1 LETQPETGQG
11 IGRNTL
17 KNLVRNK
24 KYNTHMHQNRV
35 SNRNQNQNQHF
46 SHKEIGKYVFNCQW
60 VGNLHAR
67 RILSERCGL
76 YGDVISVFDTT
87 LNVKTNND
95 DLLVVTISKVR
106 SPINMNVLPIFKE
119 KERGGGIQGFR
130 GIIDFGTEVKIQK
143 NEMSIGNVIF
153 RLGKCRVFQSA
164 LDRLP
169 SANHLS
175 EFMSKSDEI
184 FKILKT
190 YSRKGCL
197 LSPDLTT
204 KGLLSKFLKNVHS
217 YRCGYSNAFTATAYA
232 MMSQALLDLCGK
244 GPGYTPSGDDFV
256 AGYLGVFNWIS
267 RSLNFNTMNF
277 PSEKF
282 APLTSWMSSKLI
294 DYSKRNL
301 CDEEIQAM
309 INSIAAGDLNQ
320 YISSIVK
327 ISRRG
332 HTSGIDIATGMTVA
346 LYTVIDDTF
355 ETNLI
360 ERFFS

>member
-1 LETQPETGQG
+1 
-11 IGRNTL
+11 
-17 KNLVRNK
+17 
-24 KYNTHMHQNRV
+24 MHLNRV
-35 SNRNQNQNQHF
+35 SDRNQTQNF
-46 SHKEIGKYVFNCQW
+46 AHKANGKHSFNCQW
-60 VGNLHAR
+60 VGDLHAR
-67 RILSERCGL
+67 RILSERYGL

-106 SPINMNVLPIFKE
+106 SPINMNVLPIFNE
-119 KERGGGIQGFR
+119 KERRGGRQGFR
-130 GIIDFGTEVKIQK
+130 GIINFGAEVNIQK

-153 RLGKCRVFQSA
+153 WLGKCRVFQST

-169 SANHLS
+169 TANHLS
-175 EFMSKSDEI
+175 EFMNKSDEI

-217 YRCGYSNAFTATAYA
+217 RQCGYSNAFTATANA
-232 MMSQALLDLCGK
+232 IMSQALLDLCGK

-256 AGYLGVFNWIS
+256 AGYLGVINWIS
-267 RSLNFNTMNF
+267 KSLNFNAINF

-309 INSIAAGDLNQ
+309 INSIAAGDLSQ
-320 YISSIVK
+320 YLSSIAK

-332 HTSGIDIATGMTVA
+332 HTSGIDIVTGMTVA

-360 ERFFS
+360 GRFCSLLDSD

>member
-1 LETQPETGQG
+1 
-11 IGRNTL
+11 
-17 KNLVRNK
+17 
-24 KYNTHMHQNRV
+24 MHLNRV
-35 SNRNQNQNQHF
+35 SDRNQNQNQNF
-46 SHKEIGKYVFNCQW
+46 AHKENGKYVFNCQW

-67 RILSERCGL
+67 RILSERYGL
-76 YGDVISVFDTT
+76 YGNVISVFDTT
-87 LNVKTNND
+87 LNVKTDKD
-95 DLLVVTISKVR
+95 DLLVVTVSKVR

-119 KERGGGIQGFR
+119 KELGGGIQGFR
-130 GIIDFGTEVKIQK
+130 GIIDFGAEVKIQK
-143 NEMSIGNVIF
+143 NGMSIGNVIF
-153 RLGKCRVFQSA
+153 WLGKCRVFRGT

-169 SANHLS
+169 TANHLS
-175 EFMSKSDEI
+175 EFMNRADEI

-217 YRCGYSNAFTATAYA
+217 RQCGYSNAFTATANA
-232 MMSQALLDLCGK
+232 IMSQALLDLCGK

-256 AGYLGVFNWIS
+256 AGYLGVINWIS
-267 RSLNFNTMNF
+267 KSLNFNTMNF
-277 PSEKF
+277 ASEKF

-294 DYSKRNL
+294 GYSKRNL

-320 YISSIVK
+320 YISSIAK

-332 HTSGIDIATGMTVA
+332 HTSGIDIVTGMTVA
-346 LYTVIDDTF
+346 LYAVIDDTF

-360 ERFFS
+360 GRFCSSLDSD